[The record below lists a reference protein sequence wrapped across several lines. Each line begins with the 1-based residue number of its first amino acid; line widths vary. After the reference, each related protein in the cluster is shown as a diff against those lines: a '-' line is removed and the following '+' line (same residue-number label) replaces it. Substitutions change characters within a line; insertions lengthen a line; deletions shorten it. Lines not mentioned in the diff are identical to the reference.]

1 MTIAARSEP
10 RETGVSPY
18 LPALLSAREPL
29 SDGLLEWPEGLR
41 CDLIAAPLDVCCG
54 VITHLEHGRCGESL
68 LGNPDRLRRSCA
80 ATRACRPCGAAIGL
94 RRVPASEKNKDRLGL
109 TGAGQRIRSHH
120 PPRSQVERERCAR
133 MGHRIASGSAPVY
146 HGDSAQ
152 AKRRPPKP
160 TAAAP
165 VVFITG
171 PTAAGKTTLARDL
184 ETGKRLTRVPA
195 GSPAK
200 NTEPASAEGSG
211 NTTAARLTDLAV
223 LAACDEPG
231 IGVVVD
237 AAGPAALLLPPRNAA
252 LLVRVDAASA
262 VPWGLDIADQAATRW
277 RFDLVIRCP
286 DEESCRSAQRCTEAS
301 RAMVRAALSV
311 YRRFLRNEAGA
322 DEVLRLS
329 TVAERHRSWL
339 TRIAPMLL
347 DPAVPH
353 TLAGWKNRLSRELAA
368 SQPQGDAGT

>member
-1 MTIAARSEP
+1 
-10 RETGVSPY
+10 
-18 LPALLSAREPL
+18 
-29 SDGLLEWPEGLR
+29 
-41 CDLIAAPLDVCCG
+41 
-54 VITHLEHGRCGESL
+54 
-68 LGNPDRLRRSCA
+68 
-80 ATRACRPCGAAIGL
+80 
-94 RRVPASEKNKDRLGL
+94 
-109 TGAGQRIRSHH
+109 
-120 PPRSQVERERCAR
+120 

-262 VPWGLDIADQAATRW
+262 VRAERLRRLLSSGVTFADALQIVRRRDAATVAAARAAWGLDIADQAATRW